1 MPKSKVQADPELIR
15 RLEELK
21 TEHGDTV
28 RVDDIQDVV
37 RSVMVSLKGDLTS
50 RDLELY
56 SELENLGNF
65 IHSAK
70 AEIAALRPDEVK
82 EQFLT
87 AAGDELDAIV
97 EATAEATN
105 GIMDATEIVESVMSG
120 LEGEQAERLMDATTR
135 IYEACSFQDIT
146 GQRITKVVKAL
157 HGIEEKVDALV
168 AAFGDEIE
176 KYKKAN
182 PKEEDSG
189 ADKPITDED
198 LLEGPQ
204 LAGDGKSQ
212 DEIDA
217 LLASFD

>member
-105 GIMDATEIVESVMSG
+105 GIMDATEIVEGVMSG

-189 ADKPITDED
+189 ADKPISDED

>member
-28 RVDDIQDVV
+28 RVEDIQDVV

-105 GIMDATEIVESVMSG
+105 GIMDATEIVEGVMSG

>member
-1 MPKSKVQADPELIR
+1 M
-15 RLEELK
+15 
-21 TEHGDTV
+21 
-28 RVDDIQDVV
+28 
-37 RSVMVSLKGDLTS
+37 
-50 RDLELY
+50 
-56 SELENLGNF
+56 
-65 IHSAK
+65 
-70 AEIAALRPDEVK
+70 
-82 EQFLT
+82 T

-105 GIMDATEIVESVMSG
+105 GIMDATEIVENVMSE

>member
-105 GIMDATEIVESVMSG
+105 GIMDATEIVEGVMSG

-157 HGIEEKVDALV
+157 HGIEEKVDACRRLWRRNRKTRRRSWRDP
-168 AAFGDEIE
+168 A
-176 KYKKAN
+176 
-182 PKEEDSG
+182 PTS
-189 ADKPITDED
+189 
-198 LLEGPQ
+198 
-204 LAGDGKSQ
+204 
-212 DEIDA
+212 
-217 LLASFD
+217 